1 MCIILQWPY
10 FSLSLFLSPSPPP
23 LSLFLSLSL
32 LLLAPDG
39 SPEVLNHTS
48 PYLDDY
54 NQINLF
60 WRGIG
65 DNLWNGINNTYVVDM
80 FDVTV
85 DVRQNNR
92 LRFSVS
98 RSSQDIY
105 NQVITDLEVREQFV
119 VIEERKG
126 EVEGD

>member
-1 MCIILQWPY
+1 MTIFLPLFI
-10 FSLSLFLSPSPPP
+10 SLSLPPP

-39 SPEVLNHTS
+39 SPQVLNYTS
-48 PYLDDY
+48 PYLSDY

-60 WRGIG
+60 WCGID

>member
-1 MCIILQWPY
+1 MTIFLPLLI
-10 FSLSLFLSPSPPP
+10 SLSLSPP
-23 LSLFLSLSL
+23 LSLSLSPPPLSLSL

-39 SPEVLNHTS
+39 SPQVLNHTS
-48 PYLDDY
+48 PYLGNY

-92 LRFSVS
+92 LRFFVT
-98 RSSQDIY
+98 RSSQYTY
-105 NQVITDLEVREQFV
+105 NQVITDLEVREQ
-119 VIEERKG
+119 EG
-126 EVEGD
+126 EGEGD